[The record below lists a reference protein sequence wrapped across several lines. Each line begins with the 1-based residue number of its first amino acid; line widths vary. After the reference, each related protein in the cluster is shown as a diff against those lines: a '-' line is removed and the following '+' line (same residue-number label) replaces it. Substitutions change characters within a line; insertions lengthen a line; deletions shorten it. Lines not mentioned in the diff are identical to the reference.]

1 MIMVYN
7 EPNQCLIRDEKG
19 ILHLFSYLTEI
30 LKIDTNKRLV
40 IFDGYFSKTST
51 NHIKKCL
58 DFLDID
64 IKFDKSTQEKCLK
77 ISY

>member
-1 MIMVYN
+1 MTMIYH
-7 EPNQCLIRDEKG
+7 ETNQCLIRDEKG

-58 DFLDID
+58 DFLDIET
-64 IKFDKSTQEKCLK
+64 KFDKSTQEKCLK